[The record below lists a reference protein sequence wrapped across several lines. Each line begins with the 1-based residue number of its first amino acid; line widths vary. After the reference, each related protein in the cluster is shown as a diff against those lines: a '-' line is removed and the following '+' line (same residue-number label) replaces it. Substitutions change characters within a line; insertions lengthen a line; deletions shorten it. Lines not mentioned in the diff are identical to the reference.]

1 MVAEGKD
8 LFSENRDKGTR
19 CFSRKGFSL
28 WEIYLREGVTGVSE
42 RGWVQMLNFCFGFML
57 ELMMTFDSGF
67 GYEAI
72 SGDDTFSEWYF
83 GIEF

>member
-1 MVAEGKD
+1 
-8 LFSENRDKGTR
+8 
-19 CFSRKGFSL
+19 
-28 WEIYLREGVTGVSE
+28 
-42 RGWVQMLNFCFGFML
+42 MLNFCFGFML